1 MNALAESIGR
11 RVSRGVLFFTAMA
24 AIASGCGRRDAG
36 APVLV
41 VGIDSADWEM
51 IRPMVERGEMPTF
64 ERLLRDGASAPC
76 TSLEPALSPLL
87 WTSIATGRTPDE
99 HGILDFITRDPRTG
113 KTVPVTSTLRRVNAI
128 WNIASEAGRD
138 VGAVGWLA
146 TWPAEDVNGVM
157 VTDRL
162 AFHPFDPAATG
173 GGDDGLTYPA
183 EIAAEVQALMPAPA
197 SIPFDSLSRFLALE
211 REQFDN
217 AAFDTYRRGQLIGNF
232 RRTFAAAEGYRRV
245 TDHLYGRGGWD
256 LFLTYF
262 EFLDATAHLFVR
274 YMEPGLASLPETERA
289 AFHGVVEEAY
299 RWQDRVLGEILA
311 RAPKETIVIVVSD
324 HGFLFGERRIAASS
338 EVLGGDA
345 ALWHRNE
352 GIILL
357 AGPGVRRGV
366 WLPPV
371 SILDVTP
378 TILWLM
384 GLPVAGDMAG
394 RPFFSAFEAEF
405 LMAHPVESIPTYE
418 TAPRETGALAGAED
432 EAIAE
437 RLRALGYL
445 ASEGVN
451 TVINKAILFRDRG
464 EGAQSIEEWK
474 KAKALAPTRADVAV
488 GLGFALYQ
496 SGDRAA
502 ARTEW
507 ERALSLDA
515 KSVEAHVNLGNLAY
529 ETGDFD
535 DAIARYRAA
544 IDADSLA
551 SDAYVNLAQVHLD
564 QKQFQ
569 LAAGVLE
576 SAKAVAPG
584 NAAVRYRLGV
594 AFAELGGRENALGE
608 FKRALELDR
617 ELRVPVG
624 IWIGRVLMRAGE
636 LEAAIAQFE
645 KVVEIAPGDVEA
657 RLGLGSALL
666 VAKQGQRA
674 GQAFMQVLRI
684 DPNNADAKAALEA
697 LARSAPGR

>member
-1 MNALAESIGR
+1 VLVLFALAS
-11 RVSRGVLFFTAMA
+11 LAL
-24 AIASGCGRRDAG
+24 GCGRRAGG

-51 IRPMVERGEMPTF
+51 IRPMVERGELPTF
-64 ERLLRDGASAPC
+64 ARLLRDGASAPC
-76 TSLEPALSPLL
+76 TSLDPPLSPLL
-87 WTSIATGRTPDE
+87 WTSIGTGRTPDD

-113 KTVPVTSTLRRVNAI
+113 KTVPVTSTLRRVDAI
-128 WNIASEAGRD
+128 WNIASEAGKQ

-146 TWPAEDVNGVM
+146 TWPAEEVNGVM

-173 GGDDGLTYPA
+173 RGEEGLTYPA
-183 EIAAEVQALMPAPA
+183 ELAAEVQALMPGPEA
-197 SIPFDSLSRFLALE
+197 IPFDSLSRFLAVP
-211 REQFDN
+211 REQFD
-217 AAFDTYRRGQLIGNF
+217 AAPFDTYRPGQLIGNF

-245 TDHLYGRGGWD
+245 TDHLYGRGAWD

-262 EFLDATAHLFVR
+262 EFLDATSHLFVR
-274 YMEPGLASLPETERA
+274 HMEPGLVSLPEEERV
-289 AFHGVVEEAY
+289 AFGGVIEEAY

-311 RAPKETIVIVVSD
+311 RASKETIVIVVSD
-324 HGFLFGERRIAASS
+324 HGFLFGERRLAAPS
-338 EVLGGDA
+338 EVLGGEA
-345 ALWHRNE
+345 ALWHRSE
-352 GIILL
+352 GMILL

-394 RPFFSAFEAEF
+394 RPFLSAFAPEF
-405 LMAHPVESIPTYE
+405 IEDHPVEAIPTYE
-418 TAPRETGALAGAED
+418 TGPRETGALAGAED
-432 EAIAE
+432 EAIEE

-451 TVINKAILFRDRG
+451 TVINKAILYRDRG
-464 EGAQSIEEWK
+464 EVAASLEEWK
-474 KAKALAPTRADVAV
+474 KAKSLAPSRADVAV

-502 ARTEW
+502 ARAEW
-507 ERALSLDA
+507 ERALTIDA
-515 KSVEAHVNLGNLAY
+515 KSVEAHVDLGNLAY
-529 ETGDFD
+529 EMGDL
-535 DAIARYRAA
+535 AEAAARYRAA
-544 IDADSLA
+544 IAADSLA
-551 SDAYVNLAQVHLD
+551 GDAYVNLAQIHLD
-564 QKQFQ
+564 QKRFQ
-569 LAAGVLE
+569 EAAEVLE

-624 IWIGRVLMRAGE
+624 IWIGRILMRAGDVD
-636 LEAAIAQFE
+636 AAIAQLE

-657 RLGLGSALL
+657 RLALGRALL
-666 VAKQGQRA
+666 GAKQGQRA
-674 GQAFMQVLRI
+674 GQAFMQVLRL
-684 DPNNADAKAALEA
+684 DPENAEAKAALDA
-697 LARSAPGR
+697 LARSAPAR

>member
-1 MNALAESIGR
+1 MSALAGAR
-11 RVSRGVLFFTAMA
+11 RRRLSRGGLFLALLAVL
-24 AIASGCGRRDAG
+24 SNGCGRRDGG

-51 IRPMVERGEMPTF
+51 IRPMVDRGELPTIAG
-64 ERLLRDGASAPC
+64 LLRDGASAPC

-128 WNIASEAGRD
+128 WNVASDAGKN

-146 TWPAEDVNGVM
+146 TWPAEEVNGVM

-162 AFHPFDPAATG
+162 AFHPFDPAAMG
-173 GGDDGLTYPA
+173 GAEEGLTYPS
-183 EIAAEVQALMPAPA
+183 EIAAEVQALMPTPE
-197 SIPFDSLSRFLALE
+197 SIPFDTLSRFLAIE
-211 REQFDN
+211 REQFD
-217 AAFDTYRRGQLIGNF
+217 AAPFDTYRPGQLIGNF

-274 YMEPGLASLPETERA
+274 HMDPALASLPESERA
-289 AFHGVVEEAY
+289 AFRGVVEEAY

-324 HGFLFGERRIAASS
+324 HGFLFGERRIAAPS
-338 EVLGGDA
+338 EVLGGEA

-352 GIILL
+352 GVILL

-384 GLPVAGDMAG
+384 GLPVARDMAG
-394 RPFFSAFEAEF
+394 RPFVSAFEADFIED
-405 LMAHPVESIPTYE
+405 HPVELIPTYE
-418 TAPRETGALAGAED
+418 TTPRETGTVTGSED
-432 EAIAE
+432 EAIEE

-451 TVINKAILFRDRG
+451 TVINKAILYRDRG
-464 EGAQSIEEWK
+464 EAAASLEEWK
-474 KAKALAPTRADVAV
+474 KAKALAPARADVAV

-529 ETGDFD
+529 ELGDFEG
-535 DAIARYRAA
+535 AIARYRAA
-544 IDADSLA
+544 VAADSLA
-551 SDAYVNLAQVHLD
+551 SDAYVNLAQVHLE

-569 LAAGVLE
+569 LAADVLE

-594 AFAELGGRENALGE
+594 ALAEMGGRENALGE

-624 IWIGRVLMRAGE
+624 IWIGRIMMGAGD
-636 LEAAIAQFE
+636 LDAAIAQFE

-657 RLGLGSALL
+657 RLYLGRALL

-684 DPNNADAKAALEA
+684 DPDNADAKAALEA